1 MQTYSKGLRL
11 RVLSAIERGMPRKEI
26 IEVLGVSLATI

>member
-1 MQTYSKGLRL
+1 MQMYSKDLKL
-11 RVLSAIERGMPRKEI
+11 RVLSAVERGMPRKEI